1 MRVID
6 GIEEPFDILFACNDT
21 RKSQDLEW
29 RVVRMYTH
37 IDAILLTYWHYG
49 SKEISHILAKLVS
62 CDALILLQQSLEY
75 RYRIEVSLL
84 DVSVDKS
91 LGLDDDGINEI
102 VLFSLCNDFIKFLDL
117 SENLRLI
124 ISLSTLASKN
134 LDIKICKTCIIK
146 VKR

>member
-29 RVVRMYTH
+29 RVVRMYAH
-37 IDAILLTYWHYG
+37 IDAILLADRHYG

-62 CDALILLQQSLEY
+62 CNALILLQQSLEY

-84 DVSVDKS
+84 YISVHKS
-91 LGLDDDGINEI
+91 LSLDYDRIDQVI
-102 VLFSLCNDFIKFLDL
+102 LFSFRD
-117 SENLRLI
+117 
-124 ISLSTLASKN
+124 SL
-134 LDIKICKTCIIK
+134 
-146 VKR
+146 V